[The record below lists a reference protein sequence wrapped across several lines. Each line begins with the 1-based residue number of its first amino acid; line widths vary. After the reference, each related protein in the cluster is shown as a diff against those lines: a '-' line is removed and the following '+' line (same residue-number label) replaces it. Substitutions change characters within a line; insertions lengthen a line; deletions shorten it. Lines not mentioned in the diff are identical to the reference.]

1 MVAFEVRAAAGTFC
15 LGGVGARCWCV
26 VAIGLWASWVVYL
39 ALVAIKYSA
48 SNSGSAGRAQE
59 NTGIVPGPCSR
70 ERRELRELREL
81 WILRELRELRE
92 L

>member
-15 LGGVGARCWCV
+15 LGVGARCWCV

-59 NTGIVPGPCSR
+59 NTGHRSR
-70 ERRELRELREL
+70 ALLTRAARAARVVDPARAA
-81 WILRELRELRE
+81 RAARDVT
-92 L
+92 